1 MLAAS
6 IIVFFVLLLIGVPVT
21 HVVLGAAA
29 TGILGS
35 GAGPS
40 ILVQQS
46 VLGINSYTTLAV
58 PFFIIAGD
66 LASKGKTSEKI
77 VNVINAFLGRIPGGL
92 GIATIVA
99 CAFFGAITGSS
110 MATVVAIGSIM
121 LPKLT
126 EAGYPRLLSIGIV
139 TCAGTLGVMIPPS
152 IPMLLIAI
160 ALRTSVGAQFTAGIL
175 PGLLT
180 AAAMS
185 AYVFFYA
192 KKHKLPLAE
201 KVPFKQKLRV
211 VKESLFA
218 LLFPVIVLGSIY
230 SGIATPTESAVISVL
245 YILVIELFVYRE
257 IRPRQLHAMFG
268 ASAVSAATMTVMMAT
283 AQAFVWYM
291 TTAQV
296 PQMLLDAV
304 SNVIS
309 SPMTFILVMCAV
321 FFVVGC
327 FTNVATVVVILGPIL
342 LPLLQYYGINA
353 YQFCIVA
360 VMMSQIGFIT
370 PPFGLCLFVSM
381 KQSNATM
388 LEVVRGAVPFI
399 LIMLAVTVVLIIYPQ
414 ISTCLPEFIFGTI

>member
-283 AQAFVWYM
+283 AQVFVIP
-291 TTAQV
+291 ADQ
-296 PQMLLDAV
+296 PLLSKPLLA
-304 SNVIS
+304 SMYRS
-309 SPMTFILVMCAV
+309 
-321 FFVVGC
+321 
-327 FTNVATVVVILGPIL
+327 LGGEEAL
-342 LPLLQYYGINA
+342 LPLFQKRVYPLHGFYRRNILGKVEDHLRREEYGLTALCRTLSVQYYPEEQIRLYDPNGVCLKGANTPKE
-353 YQFCIVA
+353 YQELLR
-360 VMMSQIGFIT
+360 MSEALRRVGGMR
-370 PPFGLCLFVSM
+370 P
-381 KQSNATM
+381 
-388 LEVVRGAVPFI
+388 
-399 LIMLAVTVVLIIYPQ
+399 
-414 ISTCLPEFIFGTI
+414 